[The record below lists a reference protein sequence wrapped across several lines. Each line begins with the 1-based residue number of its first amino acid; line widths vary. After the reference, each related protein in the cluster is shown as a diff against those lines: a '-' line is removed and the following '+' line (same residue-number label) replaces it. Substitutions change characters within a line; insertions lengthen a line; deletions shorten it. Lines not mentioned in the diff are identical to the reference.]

1 MTEGKGSGE
10 SARQRTS
17 IIFLHPWINTDK
29 REERVCISA
38 KVNISPKLDPI
49 STNLEFA
56 SNVLCYHLRG
66 CTPLTSQVL
75 PCVELLVEMGGA
87 ELAEERWSVKKPVM
101 VL

>member
-17 IIFLHPWINTDK
+17 IIFLHPWINMDK

-38 KVNISPKLDPI
+38 KVNISSKLDPI

-56 SNVLCYHLRG
+56 SNLLCYCLGGWTCLR
-66 CTPLTSQVL
+66 SQAL
-75 PCVELLVEMGGA
+75 HCVELLVEMGGA
-87 ELAEERWSVKKPVM
+87 ELVE
-101 VL
+101 